1 MSKENTIDNNLIS
14 LSKEEAL
21 EAMKNG
27 ERLVNGKER
36 YDIAHYHLYQGRI
49 LKSDSYYDLV
59 GEGEVIEEDEL
70 PQLYRIG
77 EGTFGSTG
85 TETFD
90 NADEVLK
97 KMVTDLLEKN
107 EYPLSIQMFGL
118 EGLKSLLITIAQD
131 AGRPYT
137 IEKLLASLTMIENS
151 QKKFLS

>member
-70 PQLYRIG
+70 PQLYRMSKGI
-77 EGTFGSTG
+77 FGSTG

-137 IEKLLASLTMIENS
+137 IEKLLKSLTMIENT